1 MSMKQQDSLEAV
13 GKRLPYEVPNGAHE
27 ELRGRILS
35 ATQRAEH
42 HRRMARKVA
51 LWSSSVAAAVVA
63 IVLVA
68 GTLQPK
74 SEESFDQMLAQLS
87 DEECNALV
95 ASYSNDVFFA
105 FMEE

>member
-1 MSMKQQDSLEAV
+1 MKQQDSLEAV

-51 LWSSSVAAAVVA
+51 LWSSGVAAGVA
-63 IVLVA
+63 IVLAA
-68 GTLQPK
+68 GALQPK
-74 SEESFDQMLAQLS
+74 PEESFDQMLAQLS

-95 ASYSNDVFFA
+95 ASYSNDIFFA
-105 FMEE
+105 LMEE

>member
-1 MSMKQQDSLEAV
+1 MKQQDSLEAV
-13 GKRLPYEVPNGAHE
+13 GKRLPYEVPNGAHG

-51 LWSSSVAAAVVA
+51 LWSSSVAAVVA

-68 GTLQPK
+68 GALQPK
-74 SEESFDQMLAQLS
+74 PEESFDQMLAQLS

>member
-1 MSMKQQDSLEAV
+1 MKQQDSLEAV

-51 LWSSSVAAAVVA
+51 LWSSSVAAVVT

-68 GTLQPK
+68 GALQPK
-74 SEESFDQMLAQLS
+74 PEESFDQMLAQLS

>member
-1 MSMKQQDSLEAV
+1 MKQQDSLEAV

-51 LWSSSVAAAVVA
+51 LWSSSVAAVVA
-63 IVLVA
+63 IVLMAVA
-68 GTLQPK
+68 LQPK
-74 SEESFDQMLAQLS
+74 PEESFDQMLAQLS

>member
-1 MSMKQQDSLEAV
+1 MKQQDSLEAV

-42 HRRMARKVA
+42 HHRMARKVA
-51 LWSSSVAAAVVA
+51 LWSSGVAAVVA

-68 GTLQPK
+68 GALQPK
-74 SEESFDQMLAQLS
+74 PEESFDQMLAQLS

-105 FMEE
+105 LMEE

>member
-1 MSMKQQDSLEAV
+1 MKQQDSLEAV

-42 HRRMARKVA
+42 HRRTARKVA
-51 LWSSSVAAAVVA
+51 LWSSGIAVAVVA

-95 ASYSNDVFFA
+95 ASYSNDIFFA

>member
-1 MSMKQQDSLEAV
+1 MKQQDSLGAV

-51 LWSSSVAAAVVA
+51 LWSGSVTAAVVA

-68 GTLQPK
+68 GALQPK
-74 SEESFDQMLAQLS
+74 PEESFDQMLAQLS

-95 ASYSNDVFFA
+95 ASYSNDIFFA
-105 FMEE
+105 LMEE

>member
-1 MSMKQQDSLEAV
+1 MKQQDSLEAV

-51 LWSSSVAAAVVA
+51 LWSSGVAAVVA

-68 GTLQPK
+68 GALLPK
-74 SEESFDQMLAQLS
+74 PEESFDQMLAQLS

-95 ASYSNDVFFA
+95 ASYSNDIFFA
-105 FMEE
+105 LMEE

>member
-1 MSMKQQDSLEAV
+1 MKQQDSLEAV
-13 GKRLPYEVPNGAHE
+13 GKRLPYGVPNGAHE

-51 LWSSSVAAAVVA
+51 LWSSSVAAVVA

-68 GTLQPK
+68 GALLPK
-74 SEESFDQMLAQLS
+74 PEESFDQMLAQLS

>member
-1 MSMKQQDSLEAV
+1 MKQQDSLEAV

-51 LWSSSVAAAVVA
+51 LWSSGVAAVVA

-68 GTLQPK
+68 GALQPK
-74 SEESFDQMLAQLS
+74 PEESFDQMLAQLS

-95 ASYSNDVFFA
+95 ASYSNDIFFA
-105 FMEE
+105 LMEE

>member
-1 MSMKQQDSLEAV
+1 MKQQNSLEAV

-42 HRRMARKVA
+42 HRRMARKGA
-51 LWSSSVAAAVVA
+51 LWRSSVAAAVGA

-68 GTLQPK
+68 GALLPK
-74 SEESFDQMLAQLS
+74 PEESFDQMLAQLS

-95 ASYSNDVFFA
+95 ASYSNDIFFA
-105 FMEE
+105 LMEE

>member
-1 MSMKQQDSLEAV
+1 MKQQNSLEAV
-13 GKRLPYEVPNGAHE
+13 GKRLPYEMPNGAHE

-51 LWSSSVAAAVVA
+51 LWSSGVAAAVVA

-68 GTLQPK
+68 GALLPK

-95 ASYSNDVFFA
+95 ASYSNDIFFA
-105 FMEE
+105 LMEE

>member
-51 LWSSSVAAAVVA
+51 LWSSGIAVAVVA

-95 ASYSNDVFFA
+95 ASYSNDIFFA
-105 FMEE
+105 LMEE

>member
-1 MSMKQQDSLEAV
+1 MKQQDSLEAV

-51 LWSSSVAAAVVA
+51 LWSSGVAAVVA

-68 GTLQPK
+68 GALQPK
-74 SEESFDQMLAQLS
+74 PEESFDQMLAQLS

>member
-1 MSMKQQDSLEAV
+1 MKQQDSLEAV

-68 GTLQPK
+68 AALLPK
-74 SEESFDQMLAQLS
+74 PEESFDQMLAQLS

>member
-1 MSMKQQDSLEAV
+1 MKQQDSLGAV

-42 HRRMARKVA
+42 HRWIARKVA

-68 GTLQPK
+68 GALQPK
-74 SEESFDQMLAQLS
+74 PEESFDQMLAQLS

-105 FMEE
+105 LMEE

>member
-1 MSMKQQDSLEAV
+1 MKQQDSLEAV

-51 LWSSSVAAAVVA
+51 LWSSGVAAVVA
-63 IVLVA
+63 IVLAA
-68 GTLQPK
+68 GALQPK
-74 SEESFDQMLAQLS
+74 PEESFDQMLAQLS

-95 ASYSNDVFFA
+95 ASYSNDIFFA
-105 FMEE
+105 LMEE